1 MQSSPLISIGLPISL
16 FIIMIGIGM
25 TLTPRDFRQVATY
38 PRGIIVGTLT
48 QILLMPALAFLL
60 IPLSDSLRHLPWG
73 WLLLRPV
80 RAVPP
85 PTCSRSWPGNVALSI
100 VLTVVANLITII
112 SLPLL
117 ANLALGMYM
126 DASEDIYLPLDR
138 TIGTL
143 VLIVLLPIAIG
154 MGLKSRYPAQA
165 HRAESAVSVFGGV
178 VLAALVV
185 AIVYGVR
192 NEIGSLLTQAGPATV
207 TLILLGIAVGLVA
220 GRLAGLTQ
228 RESMA
233 VAMELG
239 IKNATIGL
247 LITVNLIGS
256 GSHVDS
262 LGRLWCIDVLL
273 RLSVNLV
280 GTAPYTPA
288 PVRSVKQPGCR
299 RVLDDVITTHGEPD
313 ACYCL

>member
-60 IPLSDSLRHLPWG
+60 IPLFGLSPAL
-73 WLLLRPV
+73 
-80 RAVPP
+80 AVGLVIIAACPGG
-85 PTCSRSWPGNVALSI
+85 TTSNLFALMARGNVALSI

-233 VAMELG
+233 VAMELDR
-239 IKNATIGL
+239 K
-247 LITVNLIGS
+247 
-256 GSHVDS
+256 
-262 LGRLWCIDVLL
+262 
-273 RLSVNLV
+273 SVV
-280 GTAPYTPA
+280 
-288 PVRSVKQPGCR
+288 
-299 RVLDDVITTHGEPD
+299 
-313 ACYCL
+313 

>member
-25 TLTPRDFRQVATY
+25 TLTPRDFRQVAVY
-38 PRGIIVGTLT
+38 PRGIIVGTFA
-48 QILLMPALAFLL
+48 QILVMPALAFLL
-60 IPLSDSLRHLPWG
+60 IPIFGLTPAL
-73 WLLLRPV
+73 
-80 RAVPP
+80 AVGLVIIAACPGG
-85 PTCSRSWPGNVALSI
+85 TTSNLFALMARGNVALSI

-126 DASEDIYLPLDR
+126 DASEDIHLPLDR

-154 MGLKSRYPAQA
+154 MGLKSRFPYQA
-165 HRAESAVSVFGGV
+165 HKAEGAVSIFGGL

-192 NEIGSLLTQAGPATV
+192 NEIGTLLTQAGPATV
-207 TLILLGIAVGLVA
+207 ALILLGIGIGLLA
-220 GRLAGLTQ
+220 GRMAGLTQ

-247 LITVNLIGS
+247 LITVNLLGS
-256 GSHVDS
+256 ETMSIPSAVYGVLMFFFGFLLIL
-262 LGRLWCIDVLL
+262 LGR
-273 RLSVNLV
+273 RLI
-280 GTAPYTPA
+280 P
-288 PVRSVKQPGCR
+288 QPQ
-299 RVLDDVITTHGEPD
+299 
-313 ACYCL
+313 

>member
-25 TLTPRDFRQVATY
+25 TLTPRDFRQVAVY

-60 IPLSDSLRHLPWG
+60 IPVFGLSSAMAVGLVVIAACPG
-73 WLLLRPV
+73 GTTSNLLAMLAR
-80 RAVPP
+80 
-85 PTCSRSWPGNVALSI
+85 GNVALSI

-117 ANLALGMYM
+117 TNLALDLYM
-126 DASEDIYLPLDR
+126 DASETIRLPLER

-143 VLIVLLPIAIG
+143 VLIVLLPITIG
-154 MGLKSRYPAQA
+154 MFLRSRFPEQSR
-165 HRAESAVSVFGGV
+165 RAESAVSLFGGLVLV
-178 VLAALVV
+178 VLVV

-192 NEIGSLLTQAGPATV
+192 NEIGELLSQAGPATV
-207 TLILLGIAVGLVA
+207 SLIVSGIAVGILA
-220 GRLAGLTQ
+220 GRLSGLTQ

-247 LITVNLIGS
+247 LITVNLLGSETMSIPSAVYGVLMFFFGFLLVAIGRRIIPAT
-256 GSHVDS
+256 G
-262 LGRLWCIDVLL
+262 
-273 RLSVNLV
+273 
-280 GTAPYTPA
+280 PA
-288 PVRSVKQPGCR
+288 PG
-299 RVLDDVITTHGEPD
+299 
-313 ACYCL
+313 

>member
-25 TLTPRDFRQVATY
+25 TLTPRDFRQVAVY
-38 PRGIIVGTLT
+38 PKGIIVGTLT
-48 QILLMPALAFLL
+48 QILLMPALAFAL
-60 IPLSDSLRHLPWG
+60 IPLFSLAPAL
-73 WLLLRPV
+73 
-80 RAVPP
+80 AVGLVIIAACPGG
-85 PTCSRSWPGNVALSI
+85 TTSNLFALMARGNVALSI

-143 VLIVLLPIAIG
+143 VLIVLLPISIG
-154 MGLKSRYPAQA
+154 MGLKSWFPEQA
-165 HRAESAVSVFGGV
+165 HRAESAVSIFGGV
-178 VLAALVV
+178 VLAVLVV

-207 TLILLGIAVGLVA
+207 TLILLGIGVGLVA
-220 GRLAGLTQ
+220 GRITGLTQ

-247 LITVNLIGS
+247 LITVNLLGS
-256 GSHVDS
+256 ETMSIPSAVYGV
-262 LGRLWCIDVLL
+262 LMFFFGFLLILMGR
-273 RLSVNLV
+273 RLI
-280 GTAPYTPA
+280 P
-288 PVRSVKQPGCR
+288 QPQ
-299 RVLDDVITTHGEPD
+299 
-313 ACYCL
+313 

>member
-1 MQSSPLISIGLPISL
+1 
-16 FIIMIGIGM
+16 
-25 TLTPRDFRQVATY
+25 
-38 PRGIIVGTLT
+38 
-48 QILLMPALAFLL
+48 
-60 IPLSDSLRHLPWG
+60 
-73 WLLLRPV
+73 
-80 RAVPP
+80 
-85 PTCSRSWPGNVALSI
+85 
-100 VLTVVANLITII
+100 
-112 SLPLL
+112 
-117 ANLALGMYM
+117 MYM

-256 GSHVDS
+256 EAMSIPSAVYGVLMFFFGFLLIL
-262 LGRLWCIDVLL
+262 LGR
-273 RLSVNLV
+273 RLI
-280 GTAPYTPA
+280 P
-288 PVRSVKQPGCR
+288 QPQ
-299 RVLDDVITTHGEPD
+299 
-313 ACYCL
+313 

>member
-1 MQSSPLISIGLPISL
+1 MQSSPLISIGLPVSL

-38 PRGIIVGTLT
+38 PRGIVIGTLA

-60 IPLSDSLRHLPWG
+60 IPLFGLTPAMAVGLVVIAACPGGTTSN
-73 WLLLRPV
+73 LLALLARG
-80 RAVPP
+80 
-85 PTCSRSWPGNVALSI
+85 SVALSI

-117 ANLALGMYM
+117 TNLALDLYM
-126 DASEDIYLPLDR
+126 DASETIRLPLDR

-143 VLIVLLPIAIG
+143 LVIVLLPITIG
-154 MGLKSRYPAQA
+154 MFLKSRYPEQSQK
-165 HRAESAVSVFGGV
+165 AESGVSLFGGL
-178 VLAALVV
+178 VLAVLVV

-192 NEIGSLLTQAGPATV
+192 NEIVELLTQAGPATV
-207 TLILLGIAVGLVA
+207 TLIVLGIMVGIGA
-220 GRLAGLTQ
+220 GRLSGLTP

-247 LITVNLIGS
+247 LITVNLLGS
-256 GSHVDS
+256 ETMSIPSAVYGVLMFFFGFLLVI
-262 LGRLWCIDVLL
+262 LGRRIIPL
-273 RLSVNLV
+273 
-280 GTAPYTPA
+280 
-288 PVRSVKQPGCR
+288 
-299 RVLDDVITTHGEPD
+299 PD
-313 ACYCL
+313 TSAD

>member
-60 IPLSDSLRHLPWG
+60 IPLFGLSPAL
-73 WLLLRPV
+73 
-80 RAVPP
+80 AVGLVIIAACPGG
-85 PTCSRSWPGNVALSI
+85 TTSNLFALMARGNVALSI

-256 GSHVDS
+256 EAMSIPSAVYGVLMFFFGFLLIL
-262 LGRLWCIDVLL
+262 LGR
-273 RLSVNLV
+273 RLI
-280 GTAPYTPA
+280 P
-288 PVRSVKQPGCR
+288 QPQ
-299 RVLDDVITTHGEPD
+299 
-313 ACYCL
+313 